1 MLENTSPMGKFFG
14 LLIADAIFI
23 VAILALLFLLKGSK
37 HATYAVMRRNF
48 VSYFSSPT
56 GYVFICVFMLLCSIA
71 GFWPDAFFNENL
83 ATSGQLSRWFA
94 LIMLVYIPAVTMSIW
109 AEERHE
115 GTDELLLTMPASD
128 LDIVLGKYLAAALIF
143 TAALIMS
150 QISNFSILLSLS
162 MGDMDLGLFLTTYL
176 GYWLLGLAMISIGMV
191 ASFLTSNLTVSF
203 ILGALLNA
211 PLAFLQ
217 FVDWFLP
224 SGMWAQKLS
233 DWSFAA
239 RFRDFGRG
247 VISLSSTFFFVGLI
261 LLGLYVSLIL
271 IGRRH
276 WLGGRDGRSMLGHYI
291 VRTLALV
298 ATVVGAST
306 FIMQHDRIRV
316 DTTSGKVSS
325 LAAETKEI
333 LNGIKDDTNI
343 VIDAFVSGNVP
354 ESFATTRVDL
364 LNKLRE
370 FKAIAP
376 NKIQLR
382 LYDHVEPFSDDA
394 QRAEEQ
400 YGIRPETVTIRDK
413 GKFRDEEFILGAAI
427 SSGLE
432 RVVIPF
438 FGNGVPVEY
447 ELIRSIGTVTGGK
460 RKRLGVIQTDAQ
472 LFGGFDMSSM
482 QPRPKQRIVTELEK
496 QYAVESVDPASPVAE
511 DRFDVLLVVQPSS
524 LGPSQLDNLIAAI
537 RNGTPT
543 AIFEDPFPYAFGA
556 VPGTGDPKAPR
567 GNPMFGGGMPPEPKG
582 DITKLWKALGIEMVG
597 TPSPTGEG
605 YNAHVVFQAY
615 NPYPKLDVALIN
627 NEWVFVSPDAPGAD
641 PETLNVEDDVSS
653 GLKEILCIYPGAVRN
668 LDVRGIRFTPLMKT
682 TEESGWINPED
693 LRMAR
698 GAPQEIRQAEQPSSK
713 RYVIAARIQGR
724 AKDEIAEADASAK
737 PVTASPPTATPTP
750 QVEPTKENASPSPSA
765 TTAAVADAVP
775 NDTEQKAAAGKD
787 EKARELHVIYVGD
800 IDILS
805 GEFLEIRERPDEELN
820 WRFEN
825 VTFVLNAIDSLA
837 GEKRLVSIRK
847 RQPRHGTLKLIDVQT
862 EDARTE
868 TQNSIKEF
876 SDKFEAK
883 LEEIKKEVE
892 KEYYEAR
899 DKVNALKEKI
909 QSGDPSASMSD
920 YQREAARLQII
931 QQVAEK
937 RVQVEKD
944 RLEREQNREIEKINM
959 KLEREVKAEQAKYK
973 RKSIYP
979 ALFFP
984 LVVGVG
990 MWLIRNLRENE
1001 GASAE
1006 RTR

>member
-1 MLENTSPMGKFFG
+1 MVENASPYGKFFG
-14 LLIADAIFI
+14 LIMADAIFVIAIFLGLI
-23 VAILALLFLLKGSK
+23 VLKRTK

-83 ATSGQLSRWFA
+83 ATSAQLSRWFA
-94 LIMLVYIPAVTMSIW
+94 LIMLVFIPAVTMSIW

-143 TAALIMS
+143 TVALIMS

-176 GYWLLGLAMISIGMV
+176 GYWFLGLAMIAIGMV

-203 ILGALLNA
+203 ILGALFNA

-217 FVDWFLP
+217 FIDWFVP
-224 SGMWAQKLS
+224 SGIWAQRLA
-233 DWSFAA
+233 DWSFAS

-247 VISLSSTFFFVGLI
+247 VISLSSTFFFLSLI

-276 WLGGRDGRSMLGHYI
+276 WLGGRDGKSMLGHYL

-298 ATVVGAST
+298 ATVIGAST
-306 FIMQHDRIRV
+306 YFMQNDRVRIDATSGQISSLSRETKGILDGIKE
-316 DTTSGKVSS
+316 DTTV
-325 LAAETKEI
+325 
-333 LNGIKDDTNI
+333 
-343 VIDAFVSGNVP
+343 VIDAFVSGTVP
-354 ESFATTRVDL
+354 ESFATTRLDL

-382 LYDHVEPFSDDA
+382 LFDHVEPFSDDA

-400 YGIRPETVTIRDK
+400 YGIKPETITLRDK
-413 GKFRDEEFILGAAI
+413 GRFRDEEFILGAAI
-427 SSGLE
+427 TSGLE

-447 ELIRSIGTVTGGK
+447 ELIRSIRTVTGGK
-460 RKRLGVIQTDAQ
+460 RKRLGIVQTDAQ
-472 LFGGFDMSSM
+472 LFGGFDMSTM

-496 QYAVESVDPASPVAE
+496 QYAVESIDPANPITE

-524 LGPSQLDNLIAAI
+524 LGQPQLDNVVAAI

-543 AIFEDPFPYAFGA
+543 AIFEDPFPYAFQA

-597 TPSPTGEG
+597 EPSPMGEG

-627 NEWVFVSPDAPGAD
+627 NEWVFVSTDAPGAD
-641 PETLNVEDDVSS
+641 AETLNVQDDVSS
-653 GLKEILCIYPGAVRN
+653 GLKEILCIYPGAIRN

-698 GAPQEIRQAEQPSSK
+698 GMEQEIRQAEQPTAK
-713 RYVIAARIQGR
+713 RYVLAARIQGR
-724 AKDEIAEADASAK
+724 AKDEVAAADASAK
-737 PVTASPPTATPTP
+737 PPTATKTP
-750 QVEPTKENASPSPSA
+750 QANPPGDQAADAPPVSASPSA
-765 TTAAVADAVP
+765 EVAKP
-775 NDTEQKAAAGKD
+775 PAGTD
-787 EKARELHVIYVGD
+787 EKAREIHVIYVSD
-800 IDILS
+800 IDMMS

-837 GEKRLVSIRK
+837 GEKELVSIRK
-847 RQPRHGTLKLIDVQT
+847 RQPRYGTLKLIDVQT
-862 EDARTE
+862 EDARAE
-868 TQNSIKEF
+868 TQETIKSF
-876 SDKFEAK
+876 SEKFQSK
-883 LEEIKKEVE
+883 LEEIKNDVQKEF
-892 KEYYEAR
+892 YAAR

-909 QSGDPSASMSD
+909 QNGDPTASMSE

-937 RVQVEKD
+937 RVQVEED

-984 LVVGVG
+984 LVIGLGV
-990 MWLIRNLRENE
+990 WLIRNLRENE